1 MKNNLNRI
9 TVGGLLAA
17 ALIALPLGASGQVLP
32 FGGGT
37 YSQSFDGLPN
47 QQNVSASPTTA
58 TDNGPFRLDDFSW
71 ASAVPP
77 WTVSGMAGWQMFE
90 NGGSSGAAFSIND
103 GTSTTS
109 FVFSYGALNS
119 TDRALGVLAG
129 AARRMTFGLVL
140 QNTTGVTIPDAT
152 ISFRGEQWRLGR
164 SGAANPADTLFFE
177 YRVGSGA
184 DITTTGGAF
193 TTFSALNFV
202 TPTTVGTVGA
212 LNGDNIANQSTLNST
227 VTGLNWQNGD
237 YLVLRWRDVDDTG
250 SDHGMA
256 IDDFSI
262 TTIPEPTTLSLTLLL
277 GAALFGKRLRS
288 ARR

>member
-1 MKNNLNRI
+1 MRNKLNTLTI
-9 TVGGLLAA
+9 GGLLAT
-17 ALIALPLGASGQVLP
+17 ALTALPPGAAGQVLQ

-47 QQNVSASPTTA
+47 LQNSPATPTTT

-77 WTVSGMAGWQMFE
+77 WTVSGMAGWQIFE
-90 NGGSSGAAFSIND
+90 NGGSSGAGFSIND

-140 QNTTGVTIPDAT
+140 QNVTGITIPDA
-152 ISFRGEQWRLGR
+152 IVSFRGEQWRLGR
-164 SGAANPADTLFFE
+164 SGAANPADTLSFE
-177 YRVGSGA
+177 YRVGTGA
-184 DITTTGGAF
+184 DITTVGGAF

-212 LNGDNIANQSTLNST
+212 LNGDNVANQATLNST
-227 VTGLNWQNGD
+227 INGLNWQSGD
-237 YLVLRWRDVDDTG
+237 YLVLRWRDVDDSG

-277 GAALFGKRLRS
+277 GAALFGKRLRPV
-288 ARR
+288 RQ